1 MLVTKEHKE
10 VTKDDMVMLPSL
22 QLIALMSLIIAEKE
36 KEFNKIEMKS
46 NLAEYAILDKWKNK
60 ETDIENIIIKMQS

>member
-22 QLIALMSLIIAEKE
+22 QLIALMSLIIAEKG
-36 KEFNKIEMKS
+36 KEFNTYEMKS
-46 NLAEYAILDKWKNK
+46 NLAEYTILDK
-60 ETDIENIIIKMQS
+60 